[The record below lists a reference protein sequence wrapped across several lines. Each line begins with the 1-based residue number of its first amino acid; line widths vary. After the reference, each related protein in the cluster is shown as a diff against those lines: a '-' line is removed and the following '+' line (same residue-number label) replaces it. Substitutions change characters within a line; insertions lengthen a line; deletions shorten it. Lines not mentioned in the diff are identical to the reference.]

1 LKITTKQFFQVLIS
15 LALAGWIFWFLYKD
29 ISWDS
34 LTAMFL
40 ESSFFWLSISLVI
53 SIVGF
58 WLRAWR
64 WALLIDAES
73 AQKTKT
79 IHASIA
85 LMIGY
90 LSNLAV
96 PRAGE
101 IARCAVLVKTD
112 EKQLGSLIGTVV
124 LERTID
130 LLLMVVT
137 IFLAF
142 FLERRVFLDLLGELV
157 SFETLG
163 GKIAEALPVFFG
175 GLLIA
180 ILFFL
185 LVFKK
190 YKHHS
195 LFKKVRHFTRDIV
208 RGLISLKNVKNQWGF
223 WGSSAMIWI
232 TYYLT
237 MLAVAWAIPA
247 TASLS
252 LSSVLMVMVMGSIG
266 MVAPVQGG
274 IGTFHALVAYILM
287 TFGLEEADGK
297 IFAAII
303 HGLQMLLIIMLGIF
317 SIGYFLKITSQ
328 KASKS
333 L

>member
-1 LKITTKQFFQVLIS
+1 MKLHTKQFFQVLIS
-15 LALAGWIFWFLYKD
+15 LALAAWIFWFLYKD

-34 LTAMFL
+34 LISMFL
-40 ESSFFWLSISLVI
+40 KSSFSWLSISLGI
-53 SIVGF
+53 SIVGL

-73 AQKTKT
+73 TQKTKT
-79 IHASIA
+79 TRTLVA

-90 LSNLAV
+90 LTNLAV

-101 IARCAVLVKTD
+101 IARCGVLVKT
-112 EKQLGSLIGTVV
+112 EGKQIGGLIGTVV

-130 LLLMVVT
+130 LLFMLGT

-142 FLERRVFLDLLGELV
+142 FLERQVFLDLLRQLV
-157 SFETLG
+157 SLDQLVHTASNAFPVFLG
-163 GKIAEALPVFFG
+163 GF
-175 GLLIA
+175 LIA
-180 ILFFL
+180 VLFFF

-190 YKHHS
+190 YQHHT
-195 LFKKVRHFTRDIV
+195 LFKKIRHFIRDIV
-208 RGLISLKNVKNQWGF
+208 KGLISLRKVENQWGF
-223 WGSSAMIWI
+223 WVSSTLIWL
-232 TYYLT
+232 TYYTT
-237 MLAVAWAIPA
+237 MLSVAWAIPA

-266 MVAPVQGG
+266 MIAPVQGG

-287 TFGLEEADGK
+287 TFGLDEADGK

-303 HGLQMLLIIMLGIF
+303 HGLQMLLIIILGLF
-317 SIGYFLKITSQ
+317 SLGYFFKITSQ
-328 KASKS
+328 NASKS